1 MSDTPIHRAFNGKW
15 KWIEAV
21 QPILVLLL
29 SIIQGLV
36 IYIWTQ
42 HTESFD
48 NHVAQQEQLHADIKT
63 DVDGLKIF
71 RAETNANRFTSQ
83 DALRMNQLLITAI
96 NDLESELKRCIRTR
110 DC

>member
-15 KWIEAV
+15 KWVEAV

-36 IYIWTQ
+36 IYIYTT
-42 HTESFD
+42 HTKDLDS
-48 NHVAQQEQLHADIKT
+48 HLHDYKLKSEI
-63 DVDGLKIF
+63 VENRLDGLEIF

-83 DALRMNQLLITAI
+83 DALRMNSTLLEAI
-96 NDLESELKRCIRTR
+96 SKLETELKRCIRTQ